1 MVTGQEVGAV
11 EPAGVRK
18 GHDVLLTRGACRA
31 AERLRACGVDE
42 PVSDPELGQGVPL
55 TRDGAVWRAGGN
67 VPTQYRVGRCDLQD
81 VPYTFTTTFTVSK
94 SKVVDGVWTATRVR
108 ADHEVRAPQTATCV
122 SVVVGWTVDG
132 SGGG

>member
-18 GHDVLLTRGACRA
+18 GHDVLLTRGLPGGGTAAC
-31 AERLRACGVDE
+31 LRVDE

-81 VPYTFTTTFTVSK
+81 VPYTFTTTFTVSR
-94 SKVVDGVWTATRVR
+94 SKVVDTVWTATRVR
-108 ADHEVRAPQTATCV
+108 ADHKVRAPQTATCV